1 MVTGWE
7 RALQR
12 RWRGSGKEDEGS
24 EGEKR
29 EVARWAMEIS
39 VFTCQCIYHIDSIE
53 THGNTPQLYC
63 CDVSRDQ
70 LTKYLTHT

>member
-1 MVTGWE
+1 MTGWE

-12 RWRGSGKEDEGS
+12 RGRGSGKEDGGS

-39 VFTCQCIYHIDSIE
+39 VFTCHYILSY
-53 THGNTPQLYC
+53 
-63 CDVSRDQ
+63 
-70 LTKYLTHT
+70 